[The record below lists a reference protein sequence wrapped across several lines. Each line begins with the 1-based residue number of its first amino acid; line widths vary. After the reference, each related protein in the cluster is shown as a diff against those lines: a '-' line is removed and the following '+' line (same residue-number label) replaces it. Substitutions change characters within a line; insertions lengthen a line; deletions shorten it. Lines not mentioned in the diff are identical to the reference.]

1 MPDLLFLELALLG
14 LCSGFLAGLL
24 GVGGGMVLVP
34 FLAYFLGKR
43 GGSPGIG
50 VLATRGPVGDTNNRR
65 GGQGRA
71 TGGGAGRGNNN
82 SADRREAAYG
92 VQDVGLA

>member
-34 FLAYFLGKR
+34 FLTYFLDKR
-43 GGSPGIG
+43 GVGPDRHGTTPGF
-50 VLATRGPVGDTNNRR
+50 AF
-65 GGQGRA
+65 A
-71 TGGGAGRGNNN
+71 
-82 SADRREAAYG
+82 S
-92 VQDVGLA
+92 